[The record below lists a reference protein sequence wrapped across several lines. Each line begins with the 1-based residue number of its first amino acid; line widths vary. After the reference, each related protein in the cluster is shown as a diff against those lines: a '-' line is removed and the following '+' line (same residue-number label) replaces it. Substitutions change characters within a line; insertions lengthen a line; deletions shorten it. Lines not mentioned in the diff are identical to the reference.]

1 MLDETRLHARF
12 PAGGE
17 EGQPQQ
23 LLVRVT
29 FSSFSRPNL
38 LEILVLS
45 LLCVEKF
52 LNLEDKTIF
61 DKSGPVM
68 A

>member
-23 LLVRVT
+23 LLVRAT

-38 LEILVLS
+38 LEILVLR
-45 LLCVEKF
+45 LLCVERF
-52 LNLEDKTIF
+52 LILEDKTIF
-61 DKSGPVM
+61 NKSGHVR

>member
-12 PAGGE
+12 PAGGK

-61 DKSGPVM
+61 DKSGHVM